1 MAVARSSARRLLDAD
16 HRAQEELIRRYE
28 PLVHRVVR
36 RLQLPPCCQFED
48 LAQEARIGL
57 LAAVREWEPERGPF
71 APFADRCMTN
81 QALRALETACSQKHQ
96 ALNRALPIEGVETG
110 SSSFNARI
118 SSSAAR
124 MSSPAARTCSPAA
137 PMGSFAPRISPSNAC
152 TDPEYRLLVR
162 EELQCLVSALPTLTR
177 SERAALAGTLNGH
190 SHTLLGKQLGGTP
203 KAAAQAIYRARRKL
217 AAALSRAA

>member
-1 MAVARSSARRLLDAD
+1 M
-16 HRAQEELIRRYE
+16 RRYE

-36 RLQLPPCCQFED
+36 RLKLPPCCQFED

-71 APFADRCMTN
+71 AAFADRCMTN

-96 ALNRALPIEGVETG
+96 ALNRALPIEGDDTR
-110 SSSFNARI
+110 SSL
-118 SSSAAR
+118 SAAD
-124 MSSPAARTCSPAA
+124 MS
-137 PMGSFAPRISPSNAC
+137 SFAPRMSPSNAR
-152 TDPEYRLLVR
+152 TDPDYRLLVR
-162 EELQCLVSALPTLTR
+162 EELECLVSALPTLTR

-190 SHTLLGKQLGGTP
+190 SHTLLGQQLGGTP

>member
-1 MAVARSSARRLLDAD
+1 M
-16 HRAQEELIRRYE
+16 RRYE

-36 RLQLPPCCQFED
+36 RLKLPPCCQFED

-71 APFADRCMTN
+71 AAFADRCMTN

-124 MSSPAARTCSPAA
+124 MSSPVARTCSPAARTCSPAA
-137 PMGSFAPRISPSNAC
+137 PMSSFAPRMSPSNAC
-152 TDPEYRLLVR
+152 TDPEYRLLMR
-162 EELQCLVSALPTLTR
+162 EELECLVSALPTLTR

-190 SHTLLGKQLGGTP
+190 SHTLLGQQLGGTP